1 MNNNAYVWLNSLL
14 KMELKQLHKIN
25 WIKPHSTTHAEM
37 AKLISQRFLSDLVVM
52 STITILTP
60 KHQYSMQQEKA
71 I

>member
-1 MNNNAYVWLNSLL
+1 
-14 KMELKQLHKIN
+14 
-25 WIKPHSTTHAEM
+25 M